1 MRRIKENYV
10 SGEHMAIDDLKKKHR
25 NQYTAKKVAEPNKM
39 TYINGYPVVPYYPR
53 PVAFHCSR
61 VSHVTTTDG
70 MKCILDRKGFR
81 RGDRR
86 PGLLWWGTLIG
97 ENETL
102 AAEQRYLE
110 KLFPDRSPEER
121 ERQEPFLRKFST
133 SPVFKD
139 GSRYGNFRF
148 TFSLADVM
156 KEYSTQFCGGAHPVL
171 RVYETVIYKQE
182 VMYVVLIH
190 SPDVHDFDGY
200 PELGD
205 NDEGVCAY
213 RDGEIIWRAQAI
225 SQTHRYRLT
234 ENRDDKQV
242 SVGSGFKV
250 FYVWDHVTLAFH
262 MPEGQNLVFPL
273 ETLLKSL
280 TACGG
285 AVNNLNPVIG
295 KVKAGKIVQ
304 EKKADA

>member
-1 MRRIKENYV
+1 M
-10 SGEHMAIDDLKKKHR
+10 
-25 NQYTAKKVAEPNKM
+25 
-39 TYINGYPVVPYYPR
+39 
-53 PVAFHCSR
+53 
-61 VSHVTTTDG
+61 
-70 MKCILDRKGFR
+70 
-81 RGDRR
+81 
-86 PGLLWWGTLIG
+86 WWGTLIG

-121 ERQEPFLRKFST
+121 ERQEPFLHEFTT

-242 SVGSGFKV
+242 SVGGGFKV

-262 MPEGQNLVFPL
+262 MPEGKNLVFPL
-273 ETLLKSL
+273 ETLLQSL

-285 AVNNLNPVIG
+285 AVNSLNPVIG